1 METTTVRTT
10 DNEITM
16 TNPEVIFELCEKLGL
31 MWAVKKEE
39 LLLPNGLASGF
50 YGVVRQDN
58 SAVFSAVKDTYE
70 IFQNWEVMEVATR
83 VAEALGTTVEKA
95 GLFDGGAKSYIQIE
109 RPDFKV
115 NGDTVKRW
123 STAINSF
130 DGSTALRWGTQNLT
144 ISCKNTFWAS
154 YKALTTSI
162 RHTRNMRSIIEQ
174 SLKALE
180 SIDKQDKTLFE
191 IFTNMYH
198 TPATENQVK
207 KVIKL
212 ISGVDVNKK
221 ESVALEDY
229 STRKINIARELSTS
243 IVTELASKGNTLW
256 GLWSGVTHF
265 TTHKAS
271 SENAR
276 EKSKLMGSL
285 QRTDE
290 SVLEEIMGY
299 INGFVPTN

>member
-1 METTTVRTT
+1 METTVKTT
-10 DNEITM
+10 GNEITM
-16 TNPEVIFELCEKLGL
+16 VNPEAIYELCERLGL

-39 LLLPNGLASGF
+39 LLLPNGLKSGY

-58 SAVFSAVKDTYE
+58 NAVFSAVKETYE
-70 IFQNWEVMEVATR
+70 VFQNWEVMEIVTR
-83 VAEALGTTVEKA
+83 VAETLGKTVENA
-95 GLFDGGAKSYIQIE
+95 GMFDGGAKTFIQIE

-144 ISCKNTFWAS
+144 ISCQNTFWAS

-162 RHTRNMRSIIEQ
+162 KHTRNMRSIVEQ

-180 SIDKQDKTLFE
+180 KIEEQDKTLFE

-198 TPATENQVK
+198 TPAKEDQIK
-207 KVIKL
+207 KVIQL
-212 ISGVDVNKK
+212 VSGVDVNKTQQ
-221 ESVALEDY
+221 SAQEDY

-243 IVTELASKGNTLW
+243 IVTELANKGNTLW

-271 SENAR
+271 SDNAR

-290 SVLEEIMGY
+290 SILEEIMGY
-299 INGFVPTN
+299 INGFVPVNR